1 MSETMQTLTRKSACV
16 MLSLLLLLS
25 AVLPV
30 KAAAETASA
39 KVVRVGSFE
48 DTFNY
53 VNEKG
58 ARKGYGYE
66 LLETLSG
73 YTGWQFEYVTCDW
86 SDCFEKLKNGEIDII
101 GGISYTEDRTQEM
114 LFSDEPMGVE
124 KYYLYADLSRA
135 DISASDFKT
144 LNGKKIGVLMG
155 TEPEVMLAEWE
166 EKYGLKT
173 EHVNISNNE
182 DVKQK
187 LANHE
192 IDCFVSLEESFWAE
206 RGISTITRV
215 GESGIY
221 YAINKTGLISRK
233 NLTMRCARWTKLCLF
248 IRRICTKDISQW
260 IIRPSL
266 QGRKRRGSESTVRSG
281 WAFWRATAASAPLTL
296 PPGSLP
302 G

>member
-1 MSETMQTLTRKSACV
+1 MDKMKNSGMSETMQTLTRKSACV

-73 YTGWQFEYVTCDW
+73 YAGWQFEYVTCDW

-155 TEPEVMLAEWE
+155 TEPA
-166 EKYGLKT
+166 
-173 EHVNISNNE
+173 
-182 DVKQK
+182 
-187 LANHE
+187 
-192 IDCFVSLEESFWAE
+192 
-206 RGISTITRV
+206 
-215 GESGIY
+215 
-221 YAINKTGLISRK
+221 
-233 NLTMRCARWTKLCLF
+233 
-248 IRRICTKDISQW
+248 
-260 IIRPSL
+260 
-266 QGRKRRGSESTVRSG
+266 
-281 WAFWRATAASAPLTL
+281 ATAAGTAPHRCFSMSGSAWLCAFRSFSFFPIFLRPRRL
-296 PPGSLP
+296 HFDSISVPPISGRCLQYHSRSAVSSFFEYLSYYVA
-302 G
+302 

>member
-1 MSETMQTLTRKSACV
+1 MQTLTRKSACV

-73 YTGWQFEYVTCDW
+73 YAGWQFEYVTCDW

-114 LFSDEPMGVE
+114 LFQTSRWEWKNITSTPI
-124 KYYLYADLSRA
+124 SRA
-135 DISASDFKT
+135 QTSPPPT
-144 LNGKKIGVLMG
+144 
-155 TEPEVMLAEWE
+155 
-166 EKYGLKT
+166 
-173 EHVNISNNE
+173 
-182 DVKQK
+182 
-187 LANHE
+187 
-192 IDCFVSLEESFWAE
+192 
-206 RGISTITRV
+206 
-215 GESGIY
+215 
-221 YAINKTGLISRK
+221 SR
-233 NLTMRCARWTKLCLF
+233 R
-248 IRRICTKDISQW
+248 
-260 IIRPSL
+260 
-266 QGRKRRGSESTVRSG
+266 
-281 WAFWRATAASAPLTL
+281 
-296 PPGSLP
+296 
-302 G
+302 

>member
-1 MSETMQTLTRKSACV
+1 MLT
-16 MLSLLLLLS
+16 
-25 AVLPV
+25 
-30 KAAAETASA
+30 
-39 KVVRVGSFE
+39 
-48 DTFNY
+48 
-53 VNEKG
+53 
-58 ARKGYGYE
+58 
-66 LLETLSG
+66 
-73 YTGWQFEYVTCDW
+73 
-86 SDCFEKLKNGEIDII
+86 
-101 GGISYTEDRTQEM
+101 
-114 LFSDEPMGVE
+114 
-124 KYYLYADLSRA
+124 
-135 DISASDFKT
+135 
-144 LNGKKIGVLMG
+144 
-155 TEPEVMLAEWE
+155 EWE

-221 YAINKTGLISRK
+221 YAINKNRPDIKEELDDA
-233 NLTMRCARWTKLCLF
+233 MRALDEAVLF
-248 IRRICTKDISQW
+248 IRRICINGISRW

-266 QGRKRRGSESTVRSG
+266 QGRKRRGSKSTVRSG
-281 WAFWRATAASAPLTL
+281 WAFWRATAASAPMTL

>member
-1 MSETMQTLTRKSACV
+1 MDKMKNSGMSETMQTLMRKSACV

-25 AVLPV
+25 AALPV
-30 KAAAETASA
+30 KAAAETAPA

-73 YTGWQFEYVTCDW
+73 YTGWQFEYVTYDW
-86 SDCFEKLKNGEIDII
+86 SDCFEKLENGEIDIM
-101 GGISYTEDRTQEM
+101 GDISYTEDRAGEM

-155 TEPEVMLAEWE
+155 TEPEVMLTEWE

-173 EHVNISNNE
+173 EHVNVSNNE

-221 YAINKTGLISRK
+221 YAINKNRPDLKEELDSAMRAVEDGL
-233 NLTMRCARWTKLCLF
+233 LF
-248 IRRICTKDISQW
+248 IRQICTKDISQW

-266 QGRKRRGSESTVRSG
+266 RGRKRRGSQSMARSG
-281 WAFWRATAASAPLTL
+281 WAF
-296 PPGSLP
+296 
-302 G
+302 